1 MLEEVNGGRTDIG
14 PMLERLASAPAYEA
28 QVGVFAVSINGGFAS
43 ADIAEVGPTVLLS
56 GA

>member
-1 MLEEVNGGRTDIG
+1 
-14 PMLERLASAPAYEA
+14 MLERLASAPAYEA
-28 QVGVFAVSINGGFAS
+28 QVDVFAVSINGGFAS